1 MAAEL
6 QVWVLAQW
14 VLITLFAVTLLSI
27 IYRMV
32 AGASR
37 HPLPS
42 EVAMATTPSREG
54 RIQTYYTTYSDEAEG
69 MLKHAEDLL
78 TKGENKQ
85 AVEASYKAVQSVF
98 AQLLGK
104 VIQGDA
110 NLAITDSLK
119 LLNESGFVTNFHT
132 AVEGLNN
139 ARLGSIL
146 GRALSNEQVAA
157 AINLAKLII
166 ASAKEVP
173 FRPRTQA

>member
-14 VLITLFAVTLLSI
+14 ILITLFAVALLSV

-37 HPLPS
+37 RPLSSGTAMTAPS
-42 EVAMATTPSREG
+42 SEG
-54 RIQTYYTTYSDEAEG
+54 KIQTYYTANSGEAEE
-69 MLKHAEDLL
+69 MLKYAEELL

-85 AVEASYKAVQSVF
+85 AVETSYKAVQSVF

-104 VIQGDA
+104 VVQGDT

-119 LLNESGFVTNFHT
+119 LLNESGFVTNFQT

-139 ARLGSIL
+139 ARLRSIL
-146 GRALSNEQVAA
+146 GRTLSNEQVAA
-157 AINLAKLII
+157 AIGLAKLII
-166 ASAKEVP
+166 ASAREVP
-173 FRPRTQA
+173 FRPRAQA